1 MGDLDRDVAGAAASA
16 YAEVAAR
23 TQEPVAREPAP
34 SATETTHEPA
44 PSAAGKETPGKAV
57 ETKSIHEP
65 SEKATDD
72 KGSKDEN
79 RDERGRFV
87 PKAAKA
93 TDATPQTEGKE
104 PAPTEGAE
112 VKPAEVAG
120 GPPSSWSIKS
130 KAAWDALPA
139 EVRADIVK
147 REGETAQGLAALRD
161 YKDLKPFAER
171 AAKEGTTLSKA
182 LTHYLGMEDIVR
194 RDLGAGLAQ
203 ICQNRGLS
211 QKDAAQL
218 FATLAKKFGGP
229 EVMQGQAGAAPA
241 AAAATAALPED
252 DPLVVAL
259 KPVLG
264 PLEQR
269 IAELT
274 GDRDARAKAE
284 KEARVQSINS
294 TLAAFAAKPENRF
307 YAELEPTIFSL
318 IEKGMVEAKPDF
330 ADTLRAAYD
339 LAARMH
345 PEISEAL
352 IEQRLAGER
361 EAKRK
366 QEQEAADRAKAASRS
381 VTGSGVPGL
390 KITDVKRPVTGANHR
405 DDIEADARKA
415 WNLHAQAS

>member
-23 TQEPVAREPAP
+23 TQEPVAREPSP

-112 VKPAEVAG
+112 VKTVEVSG

-211 QKDAAQL
+211 QEQAAQL
-218 FATLAKKFGGP
+218 FATLAKKFGAPVAVQGKDAGP
-229 EVMQGQAGAAPA
+229 SA
-241 AAAATAALPED
+241 AASALPED
-252 DPLVVAL
+252 DPLMVAL
-259 KPVLG
+259 KPVIG

-269 IAELT
+269 IAELA

-390 KITDVKRPVTGANHR
+390 KITDVKRPAAGANHR
-405 DDIEADARKA
+405 DDIEADARRA